1 MSIFRRPEPPRHAAR
16 SRDQGPVAAVLAAL
30 AAPLLPVAILAASVA
45 SPHLHVDVGVIVEKH
60 LTIVPIPTAEVLKEA
75 ADVWA
80 PYGVIVAETTSRAD
94 PAATH
99 DAVLW
104 VDFSDRPI
112 SAAADDYAW
121 EMRLAGIRFSRQG
134 TPSNHI
140 VVYYAGAV
148 RLAIMLGRRDQLE
161 RRIAGRALAHEIGHY
176 LLRTPGHAQE
186 GLMLG
191 IHRAADLANVDR
203 SGFMLSAGDLNRLRA
218 LWLRNGGSE

>member
-1 MSIFRRPEPPRHAAR
+1 VRF
-16 SRDQGPVAAVLAAL
+16 AVLLAAL
-30 AAPLLPVAILAASVA
+30 LPLLIAAAPTASA
-45 SPHLHVDVGVIVEKH
+45 DLHVDVGVIVEKQ
-60 LTIVPIPTAEVLKEA
+60 LTIVPGPIADVIKEA

-80 PYGVIVAETTSRAD
+80 PYGVIVAETTSRSH

-112 SAAADDYAW
+112 SVEGCAW
-121 EMRLAGIRFSRQG
+121 EMRLAGIRFSKEGR
-134 TPSNHI
+134 PANHI

-148 RLAIMLGRRDQLE
+148 RLATMLGRRDQLE

-186 GLMLG
+186 GLMLAV
-191 IHRAADLANVDR
+191 HPAAELANVDR
-203 SGFMLSAGDLNRLRA
+203 SGFTLSAGDLNRLRA
-218 LWLRNGGSE
+218 LWLRGDRSE